1 MDRTLYLNENKHVT
15 VFRDGPSIWV
25 REEGRAGRRVPARLI
40 GRVVIIG
47 NVRLE
52 TDVITLFTD
61 NDVPVTLM
69 NRAGESAAV
78 VMPYIERLPRYY
90 EKQKELLT
98 EPERIQRVKDWMYSQ
113 RRRIELKVLR
123 RLSKS
128 VFESF
133 AASGFSRK
141 DYRAVV
147 EKARAISDEQWQ
159 AVCNVVRMLLRE
171 MVVGYIVKIGLDPHI
186 GILNR
191 RHNFGLALDICYI
204 LDPEVHI
211 QSIQFSR
218 VARTNSYVTKE
229 RGGWAVTPEGMRDI
243 VHRFEN
249 QRERVKADI
258 GLVLDN
264 LFELMREL
272 GQ

>member
-1 MDRTLYLNENKHVT
+1 MDRTLYLNENKQVT
-15 VFRDGPSIWV
+15 VYRDGPSIWV

-90 EKQKELLT
+90 EQQKDLLA
-98 EPERIQRVKDWMYSQ
+98 EPERIERVKDWMYAQ

-141 DYRAVV
+141 DYRMVI
-147 EKARAISDEQWQ
+147 ERARAVSDEQWQ
-159 AVCNVVRMLLRE
+159 AVCSVLRMLLRE
-171 MVVGYIVKIGLDPHI
+171 MVVGYIVKIGLDPHL

-191 RHNFGLALDICYI
+191 RHNFGLALDVCYV
-204 LDPEVHI
+204 LDPEVQI
-211 QSIQFSR
+211 QAIQFSR
-218 VARTNSYVTKE
+218 GARANGYLTKE
-229 RGGWAVTPEGMRDI
+229 GSGWAVSPEGMKDI

-258 GLVLDN
+258 EMVLDN
-264 LFELMREL
+264 LFELIREL
-272 GQ
+272 RQ

>member
-1 MDRTLYLNENKHVT
+1 MDRTLYLNENKQVT

-25 REEGRAGRRVPARLI
+25 REEGKAGRRVPARLI

-61 NDVPVTLM
+61 NEVPVTLM
-69 NRAGESAAV
+69 NRSGESAAV

-90 EKQKELLT
+90 EKQKDLLR
-98 EPERIQRVKDWMYSQ
+98 EPERIQRVKDWMFAQ

-128 VFESF
+128 VFETF
-133 AASGFSRK
+133 TASGFSRK
-141 DYRAVV
+141 DYRMII
-147 EKARAISDEQWQ
+147 EKARVVSEEQWQ
-159 AVCNVVRMLLRE
+159 AICNVIRGLLRE

-191 RHNFGLALDICYI
+191 RHNFGLALDICQI
-204 LDPEVHI
+204 LDPEVHV
-211 QSIQFSR
+211 QSIQFSK
-218 VARTNSYVTKE
+218 VAKAKGYLNKE
-229 RGGWAVTPEGMRDI
+229 KNAWAVTPEGMKDI

-249 QRERVKADI
+249 RRQEVKAEI
-258 GLVLDN
+258 GLILDN
-264 LFELMREL
+264 LFELLRDL
-272 GQ
+272 RQ